1 MIIVLTLTDCPG
13 ISGQGLG
20 GMTALPVFV
29 FACARRCTV
38 QSVTRESQA
47 ACESREKLIAELKK
61 TSDQSTDSLRNE
73 WEKKVRGGGGGE
85 RVGMSC
91 SPEPGEGRVMCQAD
105 SAGSSRALLYSL
117 EKNLYLFCHAMLNL
131 MWGFFAL
138 KNECSLH

>member
-29 FACARRCTV
+29 FVCARRCTV

-73 WEKKVRGGGGGE
+73 WEKKVRGGGG
-85 RVGMSC
+85 VGGLGC
-91 SPEPGEGRVMCQAD
+91 PAALSPGKAV
-105 SAGSSRALLYSL
+105 
-117 EKNLYLFCHAMLNL
+117 
-131 MWGFFAL
+131 
-138 KNECSLH
+138 